1 MARRTRRIAILAGLG
16 ATGAA
21 GALTVAIIS
30 GPALA
35 DPTPNPSSS
44 TSAQPDRDAER
55 TQRRNELAAA
65 LAAELGIDQAKVT
78 VALEKVQAAQ
88 EAERRAERIADLK
101 TRLDTAVAE
110 GKLTAEQATA
120 ILAAAQAGV
129 LPGGGHRG
137 PGALPGR

>member
-88 EAERRAERIADLK
+88 EAERRAEGIADLK